1 MSGPLSGLA
10 PRWRKVVRDLSSHRF
25 RTLLVVLSIAV
36 GVFAI
41 TVVMGGRGILLR
53 EFEAVYAA
61 SVPATISFSVDAA
74 DDSVVRAV
82 ERFEGVRFAE
92 GRRTLAVRYTKGEQP
107 EAASSAGWDT
117 LHVSALPEF
126 ERGRMDLVTLESARS
141 FPPVAGELLLERS
154 VQMVADYAVGDVVS
168 VEAPSGKRT
177 ELRVTGIVH
186 DINAFPATFVA
197 TATGYVSMDTLR
209 LLDQPTHYNEIHLI
223 AEGAPTRA
231 EASRLAV
238 EVRDDVL
245 GARGVRVLQTSVPE
259 PGSHFLGDIFRA
271 VSLLLL
277 ALGVLSLA
285 LSGFLVVT
293 TVQAIMAQQVS
304 QVGIMKAVGGRADQI
319 MRMYL
324 VMVAV
329 YGVFAVAVG
338 MPIGAAAGHW
348 FTGYAAD
355 LLNFRI
361 TTYAPPPSVIAL
373 GVAVGLAVPLLAA
386 LVPVRLGTRI
396 SVVRALNATGMSG
409 TSFGHGLIDRALGL
423 VRGLPRPVALSLRN
437 TFLRKGRLTLTLV
450 TLTLASAVIMSVMSV
465 QSSILA
471 TVDEVDMWDF
481 DAQMWFAVPQSR
493 EAVER
498 IASRVEG
505 VVAVSGMPE
514 YRSVFTRADGTES
527 QPIDLIGVDPAS
539 DFVVPRISEGRW
551 LAAGDRAAIVLNA
564 DVAKDEPELRVG
576 SSATFNVLGEDRTFE
591 VVGVVTAGLMG
602 PVAFAPAAYVDEI
615 AGRSGAIMRL
625 QLRTPTDDTWEHA
638 RIARVVERRLE
649 ERGVPVAFTQTAN
662 DQRDQVASQLGIL
675 VTFLAIMGVILAAV
689 GVIGLTGTMT
699 INVLES
705 TREIGV
711 MRAIGA
717 SHRSI
722 YQIFVTE
729 GVVIALI
736 AWFVGALVSYPMSA
750 ALLDMLE
757 RAMGLPLAFEYA
769 WSGVGI
775 WLAAVTAIAIAASM
789 LPAFRASQVSV
800 RDAIAYE

>member
-1 MSGPLSGLA
+1 MSALA

-61 SVPATISFSVDAA
+61 SAPATVSFTVDAA
-74 DDSVVRAV
+74 DAHVVRAV

-92 GRRTLAVRYTKGEQP
+92 GRRTLAVRYTEGEQP
-107 EAASSAGWDT
+107 ETASSAGWDT
-117 LHVSALPEF
+117 LQVRAMPEF
-126 ERGRMDLVTLESARS
+126 ERSRMDLVTLESTGS
-141 FPPVAGELLLERS
+141 FPPAPGELFLERS
-154 VQMVADYAVGDVVS
+154 VNMVADYAVGDVVS
-168 VEAPSGKRT
+168 VETPAGARVL
-177 ELRVTGIVH
+177 LRVTGIVH

-209 LLDQPTHYNEIHLI
+209 LLDQPAHFNEIHLI

-231 EASRLAV
+231 EASRLATAI
-238 EVRDDVL
+238 RDDVL
-245 GARGVRVLQTSVPE
+245 MARGVRVLQTSVPE

-304 QVGIMKAVGGRADQI
+304 QVGIMKAIGGRADQV

-329 YGVFAVAVG
+329 YGVLAVAVG
-338 MPIGAAAGHW
+338 LPIGAVAGHW

-361 TTYAPPPSVIAL
+361 TSYAPPPYVVAL

-386 LVPVRLGTRI
+386 FVPVRLGTRI

-409 TSFGHGLIDRALGL
+409 ASFGHGLIDRALGL

-437 TFLRKGRLTLTLV
+437 TFLRKGRLALTLV

-481 DAQMWFAVPQSR
+481 DAQMWFAVPQGR

-527 QPIDLIGVDPAS
+527 QPIDVIGVHPES
-539 DFVVPRISEGRW
+539 DFVAPRISEGRW
-551 LAAGDRAAIVLNA
+551 LAPGDRAAIVLNA
-564 DVAKDEPELRVG
+564 DVAKDEPELTVG
-576 SSATFNVLGEDRTFE
+576 SSATFNVLGEGREFE

-602 PVAFAPAAYVDEI
+602 PVGFAPVQHVDSI
-615 AGRSGAIMRL
+615 TGGTGAITRL
-625 QLRTPTDDTWEHA
+625 QLRATSSDPWEQA

-649 ERGVPVAFTQTAN
+649 ERGVPVAFAQTAA
-662 DQRDQVASQLGIL
+662 DQREQVANQLGIL
-675 VTFLAIMGVILAAV
+675 VTFLAIMGAILAAV

-717 SHRSI
+717 SHGSI

-736 AWFVGALVSYPMSA
+736 AWFFGVLASYPMSV

-757 RAMGLPLAFEYA
+757 GAMGLPLVFDYA
-769 WSGVGI
+769 WSGMGI
-775 WLAAVTAIAIAASM
+775 WLAAVTAIAVLASL